1 MGDFLSIL
9 ISGLIMGSLYALLAG
24 GLTLIWGVMRIV
36 NLAHGEFLMLGCFA
50 TYYLFGA
57 LGGIPLLAIPLLA
70 PVFFLFGAVLYLL
83 VVRKIVNAPEL
94 MSMLL
99 TFGVSIFIINI
110 SVLVWSG
117 EMRIVEYL
125 TGSYQI
131 GGVLISKPR
140 LVAGG
145 VAVGIS
151 LGMYLFLQKTR
162 LGTAIRA
169 VSYDREIAEQCGINA
184 NLIYL
189 LVFGIGTVLGASAGS
204 LASTIFAF
212 NPLVGQ
218 QFILKAFAVTVLGG
232 MGNFLGALIGA
243 LIIGVV
249 EQVFAYAVDAQI
261 SAAVAFVVIIATLL
275 VRPRGIMGER

>member
-9 ISGLIMGSLYALLAG
+9 ISGLIMGSIYALLAG

-57 LGGIPLLAIPLLA
+57 LGGIPLLAIPLMA
-70 PVFFLFGAVLYLL
+70 PVFFLFGAGLYLL

-125 TGSYQI
+125 SGSYQL

-140 LVAGG
+140 LVAGA
-145 VAVGIS
+145 VAVAIS

-162 LGTAIRA
+162 IGTAIRA

-184 NLIYL
+184 NLICE
-189 LVFGIGTVLGASAGS
+189 F
-204 LASTIFAF
+204 F
-212 NPLVGQ
+212 
-218 QFILKAFAVTVLGG
+218 
-232 MGNFLGALIGA
+232 
-243 LIIGVV
+243 
-249 EQVFAYAVDAQI
+249 
-261 SAAVAFVVIIATLL
+261 
-275 VRPRGIMGER
+275 

>member
-9 ISGLIMGSLYALLAG
+9 ISGLIMGSIYALLAG

-50 TYYLFGA
+50 TYYLFGV
-57 LGGIPLLAIPLLA
+57 LGGIPLLAIPLMA
-70 PVFFLFGAVLYLL
+70 PLFFLFGAVLYLL

-125 TGSYQI
+125 SGSFQV
-131 GGVLISKPR
+131 GGVLISRPR
-140 LVAGG
+140 LVAGV
-145 VAVGIS
+145 VAVTIS

-162 LGTAIRA
+162 IGTAIRA

-218 QFILKAFAVTVLGG
+218 HFILKAFAITVLGG

-249 EQVFAYAVDAQI
+249 EQVFAYLLDAQI

-275 VRPRGIMGER
+275 IRPRGIMGER

>member
-9 ISGLIMGSLYALLAG
+9 ISGLIMGSIYALLAG

-70 PVFFLFGAVLYLL
+70 PVFFFFGAILYLL

-125 TGSYQI
+125 TGSFQV
-131 GGVLISKPR
+131 GDVLISKPR
-140 LVAGG
+140 LIAGI
-145 VAVGIS
+145 VAVCIS

-189 LVFGIGTVLGASAGS
+189 VVFGIGTVLGASAGS

-218 QFILKAFAVTVLGG
+218 QFILKAFAITVLGG

-249 EQVFAYAVDAQI
+249 EQVFAYVIDAQI
-261 SAAVAFVVIIATLL
+261 SAAVAFVVIITTLL
-275 VRPRGIMGER
+275 IRPRGIMGER